1 MTTTEKTWSSPGSKL
16 ILPVDAP
23 REKWLEV
30 RKTGIGGSDAAS
42 LLGYNPYDDGTP
54 FFVWLD
60 KTDPEYQSE
69 SNSAMERGSRMEPI
83 VREMF
88 EEKTGIKTRR
98 QGMHQ
103 SREFPNLLASVD
115 ALAEDGGG
123 WEGKTASQWVTR
135 NWDEDVCPD
144 YYAAQGRHYLAV
156 TGRSHWHVSALDIE
170 SWKLWHW
177 VLERDEEQ
185 IEYES
190 TVKQEFWSTYIE
202 PGVAPEADLTR
213 ITSEEIKRRFPKV
226 EAAIID
232 FASDTDRAQQIRDTI
247 LYRRALSDE
256 MKEAKAEF
264 DKTSNTLALIAQGHE
279 EIRVGGKKAFT
290 MKMAGGKG
298 RVTNDAILAAYPEID
313 LDKCRVKSTGRTLYV
328 DTKIFVQPKAQ
339 FDV

>member
-1 MTTTEKTWSSPGSKL
+1 MTTAEASTSTWGSPNSKL

-23 REKWLEV
+23 REKWLEL
-30 RKTGIGGSDAAS
+30 RKTGIGGSDAAA
-42 LLGYNPYDDGTP
+42 LLGENPYSDGTP
-54 FFVWLD
+54 YFVWLD

-177 VLERDEEQ
+177 TIERDEEQ
-185 IEYES
+185 LEYES
-190 TVKQEFWSTYIE
+190 TVKQEFWKTYIL
-202 PGVAPEADLTR
+202 PRVAPDPDLAR

-226 EAAIID
+226 EAALID
-232 FASDTDRAQQIRDTI
+232 YPTDSDKAQQIRDTI
-247 LYRRALSDE
+247 LYRRALADE
-256 MKEAKAEF
+256 IKESKKEY
-264 DKTSNTLALIAQGHE
+264 DQTSVTLGLIAGGYE
-279 EIRVGGKKAFT
+279 EVRVGGKKAFT
-290 MKMAGGKG
+290 MKASGGKG
-298 RVTNDAILAAYPEID
+298 RVTNERIQEVYPEVD
-313 LDKCRVKSTGRTLYV
+313 LDLCRVKPTGRTLYV
-328 DTKIFVQPKAQ
+328 DTKIWK
-339 FDV
+339 